1 MARFLLTKSFRS
13 IIFRDSNVRFAHFS
27 SLKRRN
33 KDIFRLTMNSSENLS
48 ILNSHYETIVDD
60 LINSYRSQS
69 SSNIYLQ
76 KILSH
81 FRNVIQYNAVDGK
94 KIRGTAVIDTVR
106 TLVPTADETLIKNA
120 AVLGWCIELLQGSF
134 LVADDLMD
142 HSLTRRGK
150 PCWYLTLKE
159 KETSVNDAFYLFSCT
174 FTLLNKYF
182 PTNTRLYHLFNEV
195 FQRTVVGQG
204 LDLETPTYFPSV
216 DLYTEEH
223 YFTIVTWKTAYYTI
237 VLPILSGLLI
247 TMPSLVDHPSLNSI
261 LIDIGNYFQVQDDF
275 LDCYGDVQRTGKIGT
290 DIQERKCSW
299 LIVQAMK
306 LLSNNDEKRQIL
318 RENYGFDDP
327 TKVEIVKQ
335 IYRELNLEN
344 LYRNYERQSYERIRE
359 NIRQAKFGCEQLDSL
374 LKQILESIFSRSK

>member
-1 MARFLLTKSFRS
+1 MLFNTTPS
-13 IIFRDSNVRFAHFS
+13 
-27 SLKRRN
+27 
-33 KDIFRLTMNSSENLS
+33 M
-48 ILNSHYETIVDD
+48 
-60 LINSYRSQS
+60 
-69 SSNIYLQ
+69 
-76 KILSH
+76 
-81 FRNVIQYNAVDGK
+81 GK